1 MTDYTKIVETII
13 ALLVAIIT
21 TFVVPYIKS
30 KIDDAKMAKI
40 IEWVTHAVKAAEQIY
55 KESGMGAIKN
65 KYVKKFLE
73 DHGVDLDIEQIDVL
87 IESAVWEI
95 GKKVSENEV
104 SDAK

>member
-21 TFVVPYIKS
+21 TFVI
-30 KIDDAKMAKI
+30 
-40 IEWVTHAVKAAEQIY
+40 HAVKAAEQIY

-73 DHGVDLDIEQIDVL
+73 EHGVDLDIEQIDVL
-87 IESAVWEI
+87 IESAVWELTN
-95 GKKVSENEV
+95 KKEDE
-104 SDAK
+104 A